1 MWLLLWRFSSM
12 AQMPEPR
19 TRSGRHRCT
28 WHREAD
34 MWNSHWPFS
43 STARTRMPGTRT
55 SRRRW
60 TWQREADMW
69 NSHWPFSSTARM
81 QMRRTRTS
89 RHRCTW
95 HREVGMWNSHW
106 HFSSTAR
113 TRMPGT
119 RTSRRRGTWQRE
131 ADIWRSF
138 TRFLTRFLILTV
150 PGLHHSR
157 EYGGGERDLREKI
170 VNYRQAYLRRETTRN
185 CHSMRIPGS
194 NVRCTLLY
202 YPYSISSDS
211 FRHDIR

>member
-60 TWQREADMW
+60 TWQREAD
-69 NSHWPFSSTARM
+69 
-81 QMRRTRTS
+81 
-89 RHRCTW
+89 
-95 HREVGMWNSHW
+95 MWNSHW